1 MLIAERKQIMLPA
14 KVNIGPDI
22 LFQELGS
29 ETVLL
34 NLENEQYF
42 ELNEVGGRFWELLV
56 EHGST
61 AEVLARME
69 QEYDASPESLKT
81 DLAAL
86 IIKLTE
92 SGLIEAK

>member
-1 MLIAERKQIMLPA
+1 MLPS
-14 KVNIGPDI
+14 KVNIAPDI

-61 AEVLARME
+61 DAVLAQME
-69 QEYDASPESLKT
+69 QEYDASPESLRA
-81 DLAAL
+81 DLNVL
-86 IIKLTE
+86 LNNLVK
-92 SGLIEAK
+92 SGLVQTE

>member
-1 MLIAERKQIMLPA
+1 MLPL
-14 KVNIGPDI
+14 KVNIAPDI

-61 AEVLARME
+61 DAVLAQME
-69 QEYDASPESLKT
+69 KEYDATPESLRS
-81 DLAAL
+81 DLSSL
-86 IIKLTE
+86 LTKLVE
-92 SGLIEAK
+92 SGLVQTE